1 MMRLLPRSLFGRLVL
16 VLLAGLMLAQLV
28 SAYINMTERDQLLYR
43 AGGMQMA
50 QRMADI
56 AKLLDSLPAAERK
69 RIVAVFNAPPLSIAL
84 DRPPLGQGQAPSE
97 SDAPFS
103 VFATV
108 LRYAL
113 GEGMPV
119 NVVVPEGIPEG
130 FRRERRF
137 GGQGMRMT
145 PEGIPEG
152 FRPERGFGGQGMRM
166 MPHWD
171 PGMHGLP
178 RGGAFYIVQIG
189 LHDGTLVTFD
199 SYLSPQEAA
208 VPWRLALT
216 LLVLLGTVIVLS
228 LIAVRWA
235 TGPLSALATA
245 AENLGENIN
254 RAPLPETGPVEVQR
268 AARAFNTMQQR
279 LSRFIAERTR
289 VLAAMSHDLKTPI
302 TRLRLRTEM
311 LDDET
316 LRAKYAKDLDEM
328 EAMVAQTLD
337 FMRDASAGEAAQQVD
352 IMALIESLQA
362 DYQEMGDTVKIEGVI
377 AHPYLGRP
385 LALRR
390 CLTNLIDNA
399 VRYGRR
405 ATIMVEDAADR
416 ITIRIVD
423 EGPGIPEE
431 DLERAFEPF
440 FRGEQSRNRETGGTG
455 LGLGIARNI
464 ARAHGGDLQLKNR
477 PGGGLEA
484 TLSLPLPRKAL
495 ARDPGNL

>member
-1 MMRLLPRSLFGRLVL
+1 MRLLPRSLFGRLVL

-43 AGGMQMA
+43 AGGVQLA
-50 QRMADI
+50 QRIADI
-56 AKLLDSLPAAERK
+56 AKLLDSLPPAERK

-84 DRPPLGQGQAPSE
+84 DRPPMGRGQAPPE
-97 SDAPFS
+97 ADVPFS
-103 VFATV
+103 MFATV

-113 GEGMPV
+113 GEGMQV

-137 GGQGMRMT
+137 AAQGM
-145 PEGIPEG
+145 G
-152 FRPERGFGGQGMRM
+152 M
-166 MPHWD
+166 MPHRNWD

-178 RGGAFYIVQIG
+178 PGGAFYIVQIG

-228 LIAVRWA
+228 LVAVRWV

-254 RAPLPETGPVEVQR
+254 RAPLPETGPVEVER

-289 VLAAMSHDLKTPI
+289 MLAAMSHDLKTPI

-311 LDDET
+311 LDDES
-316 LRAKYAKDLDEM
+316 LRAKYTKDLEEM

-337 FMRDASAGEAAQQVD
+337 FMRDASTGEAAQQVD
-352 IMALIESLQA
+352 IMALLESLQT
-362 DYQEMGDTVKIEGVI
+362 DYQEMGNTVEIQGAI
-377 AHPYLGRP
+377 AHPYFGRP

-390 CLTNLIDNA
+390 CLTNLVDNA
-399 VRYGRR
+399 VRYGAR
-405 ATIMVEDAADR
+405 ATIMVENAADR
-416 ITIRIVD
+416 ITIRILD

-431 DLERAFEPF
+431 ELERAFEPF

-477 PGGGLEA
+477 AVGGLEA
-484 TLSLPLPRKAL
+484 ILCLPLPRKAL
-495 ARDPGNL
+495 ARNPGNL